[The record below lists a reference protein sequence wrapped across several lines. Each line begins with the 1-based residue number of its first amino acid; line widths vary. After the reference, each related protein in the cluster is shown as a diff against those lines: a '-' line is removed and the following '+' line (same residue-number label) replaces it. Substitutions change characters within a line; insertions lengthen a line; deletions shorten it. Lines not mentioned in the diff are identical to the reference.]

1 MLVEERMTK
10 NPITIPPETSVHEA
24 GMIMRRNHFHRLP
37 VVDGN
42 GHLIGFLLDRDIL
55 KVSPSPAT
63 SLAKY
68 EVMELLNQMK
78 VADIM
83 KKDVPTINPEAS
95 IEEAAYL
102 MYTKNVNGLPVISS
116 VGAVVGILTERD
128 LFKCFVDMMGLS
140 EGRVLLTINVED
152 RTGLVRDVTAII
164 AGAGYNINSLS
175 ACQKWDGR
183 SEVNVRVAAKDAEAI
198 VKLVNAAG
206 FNVTYTAK
214 IGQ

>member
-1 MLVEERMTK
+1 
-10 NPITIPPETSVHEA
+10 
-24 GMIMRRNHFHRLP
+24 
-37 VVDGN
+37 
-42 GHLIGFLLDRDIL
+42 
-55 KVSPSPAT
+55 
-63 SLAKY
+63 
-68 EVMELLNQMK
+68 MELLNQMK

-140 EGRVLLTINVED
+140 E
-152 RTGLVRDVTAII
+152 AIVG
-164 AGAGYNINSLS
+164 GAGYNLNSRS